1 MSRDSGR
8 NAENEVAVP
17 KPSGKGGGEWTVMVA
32 ATFVAEPLEV
42 PLSWVFSEAGLRLTI
57 GFSPYNQVFQQ
68 LLTPES
74 ELARNVGGVGVLLL
88 RLEDFVREQT
98 NFHEAKQMSAR
109 VSMEMGDAIEQFAKR
124 GTCTLIVAVLSPGPN
139 VEPGLHAALTEQSR
153 MLLARVAQI
162 AGMQILEESHIDG
175 AADPSRFDATR
186 DQLAHIPFTET
197 YFASLALALAR
208 KIHAIRVPAAKV
220 LVLDCDNTLWRGVV
234 GEDGVEG
241 IGISDPYAAI
251 QNFAVSQLA
260 KGILICLVSKNTE
273 ADVLEVFAK
282 RSDMR
287 LRVDHLVAHR
297 INWLSKPA
305 NLRSLAEELNLGIDA
320 FVFLDDNPIECA
332 QMRAELPQVITIQ
345 VPPEGEIPRF
355 LENLWIFDKA
365 ITTAEDANR
374 TRMYRENSA
383 RRAEESSVT
392 NIDQFLAA
400 LNLKIDIDV
409 PSEDEWARI
418 EQLAQRTNQ
427 FNFTTRRRTALELK
441 SMIASD
447 GHVLRVRV
455 SDRFGDYGLV
465 GEIAALVQ
473 GQTLLVDTLL
483 LSCRVLGRG
492 VEHAMLRRLGELA
505 ESLSLEAVALP
516 YIRTARN
523 VPARAFADSVAA
535 QFAEPVTDG
544 TLYRIPATH
553 ASLITHSPGYDPVEI
568 TEARIADEKKAPV
581 SASTDIL
588 HRSERYSRLAR
599 VLVSGPAVTDA
610 ILARE
615 RRSRPIPG
623 PAVGASSALESQML
637 LLWEEVLEIEGLGV
651 EDDFFALGGTSLL
664 SVKLFAEI
672 ASRFGSQL
680 RLTTILEAPTV
691 RSLALQ
697 VTPAAGQ
704 VRSGVICLRHGGAR
718 NLFLVHDGF
727 GETLLYLNLAKLLPS
742 TMSIYGIEPRRLP
755 GIPLAHASIE
765 DMAAYYVDQIRL
777 IQPRGPYLVG
787 GMCAG
792 GVIAYEMAA
801 CLQRR
806 GEQVQ
811 LVTILDGATPQ
822 AIKRTGRLTRHR
834 LSRLEDAMAVAG
846 RSANSTF
853 TRWALIASAVSRKV
867 CNVIVYELSS
877 AAGRVSVRLRFAL
890 MRSLVRRNAAW
901 PRKLPE
907 LSVMEIYNVLES
919 RYTPPTIADVPILLV
934 RASVGDGI
942 DTPYRDVY
950 QDEDFGW
957 RRVADRLEVVDV
969 IGGHSSMLQERAVE
983 SLAAALVGH
992 LAASSTPQFSR

>member
-1 MSRDSGR
+1 MP
-8 NAENEVAVP
+8 AP
-17 KPSGKGGGEWTVMVA
+17 QGKGGESTVMVA

-42 PLSWVFSEAGLRLTI
+42 PLSWVFGEAGLRLTI

-74 ELARNVGGVGVLLL
+74 ELARNAGGVGVLLL

-98 NFHEAKQMSAR
+98 NSHEAKQMSVR

-124 GTCTLIVAVLSPGPN
+124 GTCTLIVAVLSPGPD
-139 VEPGLHAALTEQSR
+139 VEPVLHAALTEQSR
-153 MLLARVAQI
+153 VLLARVAQI
-162 AGMQILEESHIDG
+162 AGVQILEESHIDG
-175 AADPSRFDATR
+175 AADPGRFDTTR
-186 DQLAHIPFTET
+186 DQLAHIPFTGT

-297 INWLSKPA
+297 VNWLSKPV
-305 NLRSLAEELNLGIDA
+305 NIRSLAEELNLGIDA

-332 QMRAELPQVITIQ
+332 QMRAELPEVITIQ
-345 VPPEGEIPRF
+345 VPSEGEIPRF

-383 RRAEESSVT
+383 RRAMELSVA
-392 NIDQFLAA
+392 NIDQFLAD

-409 PSEDEWARI
+409 PSEDEWDRI

-441 SMIASD
+441 SMTARD

-505 ESLSLEAVALP
+505 ESLKLEAVALP

-523 VPARAFADSVAA
+523 VPARAFADSVAT

-553 ASLITHSPGYDPVEI
+553 ASRITHSPGSDPVEI
-568 TEARIADEKKAPV
+568 TEARIADEKKGPV
-581 SASTDIL
+581 GASADIL

-599 VLVSGPAVTDA
+599 VLVSGPAVAEA

-623 PAVGASSALESQML
+623 PAVGASSSLESQML
-637 LLWEEVLEIEGLGV
+637 LLWEEVLEMEGLGV
-651 EDDFFALGGTSLL
+651 DDDFFALGGTSLL

-697 VTPAAGQ
+697 VAPTAGQ
-704 VRSGVICLRHGGAR
+704 VRSGVICLRQGGAR

-765 DMAAYYVDQIRL
+765 DMAAYYVDQIRS

-846 RSANSTF
+846 RSADSTF
-853 TRWALIASAVSRKV
+853 ARCASIVSAVSRKV

-877 AAGRVSVRLRFAL
+877 AAKRVSVRLRFAL

-919 RYTPPTIADVPILLV
+919 RYTPPAIADVPILLV

-950 QDEDFGW
+950 QEEDFGW